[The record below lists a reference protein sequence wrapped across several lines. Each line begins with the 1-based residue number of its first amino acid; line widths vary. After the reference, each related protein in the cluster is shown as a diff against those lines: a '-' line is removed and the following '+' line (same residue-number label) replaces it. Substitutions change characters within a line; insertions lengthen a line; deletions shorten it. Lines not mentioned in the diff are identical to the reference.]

1 MERRRNYLIAG
12 CNGQFGSVVGKKLK
26 ASGAVVWGLDL
37 NESQPL
43 TNTYDRYVQG
53 SISDPN
59 DSALAA
65 VKNADCTILCVP
77 EPVILEALPKIL
89 PFVEPGACV
98 ADIASV
104 KSRIASVVG
113 DYSGPAG
120 YLSLHPMFAPV
131 DDFSNR
137 NMVVVH
143 LRQNDATLS
152 VMEMIVSWGARIT
165 SMSAQEHDHL
175 ASYVQVVPHALIL
188 TFGRVLSRSGISI
201 DDLQNVATPVMTQ
214 MLTLLSRMLVGGD
227 DTYWSIQT
235 DNPFAVDARH
245 EARDALDS
253 LNALCEGQQI
263 NEFTELMAQL
273 SSFAGSEA
281 QILFDKS
288 ESIDE
293 ILFKEIAE

>member
-1 MERRRNYLIAG
+1 MERLRNYLIAG

-37 NESQPL
+37 NERQPV
-43 TNTYDRYVQG
+43 TNTYDRYIQG

-59 DSALAA
+59 DSVLAA

-104 KSRIASVVG
+104 KSRIASVIG
-113 DYSGPAG
+113 DYSGSAG

-143 LRQNDATLS
+143 LRQNDATSS

-165 SMSAQEHDHL
+165 SITAEEHDRL
-175 ASYVQVVPHALIL
+175 TSYVQVVPHALIL
-188 TFGRVLSRSGISI
+188 TFGSVLSRSGISI
-201 DDLQNVATPVMTQ
+201 DDFQNVATPVMTQ

-235 DNPFAVDARH
+235 DNPFAVGVRH
-245 EARDALDS
+245 QARDALDS
-253 LNALCEGQQI
+253 LSALCEGQQMG
-263 NEFTELMAQL
+263 EYGELMAEL
-273 SSFAGSEA
+273 SSFAGSET
-281 QILFDKS
+281 QNLFDKS

-293 ILFKEIAE
+293 IIFKEIAE

>member
-37 NESQPL
+37 GESELL
-43 TNTYDRYVQG
+43 TNTFDRYVQG

-59 DSALAA
+59 DTVLAA

-104 KSRIASVVG
+104 KSRIASVIG
-113 DYSGPAG
+113 DYSGSAG

-143 LRQNDATLS
+143 LRPNDASSS

-165 SMSAQEHDHL
+165 SITAEEHDRL
-175 ASYVQVVPHALIL
+175 TSYVQVVPHALIL
-188 TFGRVLSRSGISI
+188 TFGSVLSRSGISI
-201 DDLQNVATPVMTQ
+201 DDFQNVATPVMTQ

-235 DNPFAVDARH
+235 DNPFAVGARH

-253 LNALCEGQQI
+253 LNALYEGLQMGDYS
-263 NEFTELMAQL
+263 EFIAQL

-281 QILFDKS
+281 QILYDKS

-293 ILFKEIAE
+293 IMLKDIVE

>member
-12 CNGQFGSVVGKKLK
+12 CNGQFGSVIGKKLR
-26 ASGAVVWGLDL
+26 ASGAVVCGLDL
-37 NESQPL
+37 GESQLL
-43 TNTYDRYVQG
+43 TNSYDRYVQG
-53 SISDPN
+53 SISDPS
-59 DSALAA
+59 DTVLAA

-77 EPVILEALPKIL
+77 EPVVLETLPKIL

-104 KSRIASVVG
+104 KSRIASVIG

-137 NMVVVH
+137 NVVVVH
-143 LRQNDATLS
+143 LRPNDATSS

-165 SMSAQEHDHL
+165 SITAQEHDRL
-175 ASYVQVVPHALIL
+175 MSYVQVIPHALIL
-188 TFGRVLSRSGISI
+188 TFGSMLSRSGISI
-201 DDLQNVATPVMTQ
+201 DELQSVATPVTTQ
-214 MLTLLSRMLVGGD
+214 MLTLLSHLLVGGD

-235 DNPFAVDARH
+235 DNPFAVGARQ

-253 LNALCEGQQI
+253 VSALYEGLQI
-263 NEFTELMAQL
+263 GDYSEFIAQL
-273 SSFAGSEA
+273 SSFVGSEA
-281 QILFDKS
+281 QILYDKS

-293 ILFKEIAE
+293 IIFKEILE